1 MKKLTALFLIP
12 ALALAL
18 SLTACGGS
26 VGENSNRVEAAGTP
40 EALNGEI
47 GGEITV
53 SAFES
58 LTQRPFLEEAAR
70 LFEEQY
76 PGTKVNIE
84 TFSDMPE
91 IKTAEQGNMRMQ
103 AVQMQEDPSARSD
116 YISRVNTA
124 LMSGTGA
131 DILAAD
137 VLPMYQFAESG
148 QLMDLGALMEA
159 DPDFDL
165 SAYRTNIWEA
175 LRYKGSLWYL
185 PLDYAF
191 DYFTYDRSL
200 IRESDVDFGP
210 SSAWSSTELLD
221 LAAPLFDGSA
231 KIFNQSGYSR
241 AGGSSMGMTSGVF
254 ARLLKEQYSSLI
266 DLANRQ
272 AYFTNGLFTQML
284 ESVKTYE
291 RLGYIN
297 ESVSAQMDAGS
308 MMRGNGPSLPTERF
322 FFKPKNN
329 FSLQQE
335 FTRDLGQRTN
345 VMMMTAGGGSLQGIE
360 DDDAIAGIEADA
372 KGQTPFTFQYGYAM
386 NAASKN
392 QQTAWAFL
400 KFLLSEEMQ
409 LSTNL
414 NMLSLPL
421 HNEARAQKA
430 ELVLTGA
437 FAGLG
442 AEGGGAPGVMAL
454 DDAQREALRL
464 CREATEQLSD
474 QINSYTIRDNTID
487 AMIQA
492 EVQYFFDGVKSAD
505 EVATALQ
512 NKVELYLNE

>member
-1 MKKLTALFLIP
+1 GTP
-12 ALALAL
+12 AAL
-18 SLTACGGS
+18 S
-26 VGENSNRVEAAGTP
+26 
-40 EALNGEI
+40 GEI

-70 LFEEQY
+70 LFEEKY

-91 IKTAEQGNMRMQ
+91 IKTAEQGDMRMQ
-103 AVQMQEDPSARSD
+103 AVQMDEDPSARGD

-137 VLPMYQFAESG
+137 ILPMYQFAESG
-148 QLMDLGALMEA
+148 QLTDLGALMEA
-159 DPDFDL
+159 DPDFKL
-165 SAYRTNIWEA
+165 SDYRTNILEA
-175 LRYKGSLWYL
+175 LRYQGGLWYL

-191 DYFTYDRSL
+191 DYFTYDSSL
-200 IRESDVDFGP
+200 IRDSDVDFGP
-210 SSAWSSTELLD
+210 GSAWSSTELLD

-241 AGGSSMGMTSGVF
+241 AGGSTMGMTSGVF

-272 AYFTNGLFTQML
+272 AYFTNGLFAQML

-291 RLGYIN
+291 RLGYIS
-297 ESVSAQMDAGS
+297 ESVTAQMDAGS
-308 MMRGNGPSLPTERF
+308 MMRGDGPSLPTERF

-335 FTRDLGQRTN
+335 FTRDLAHRTN
-345 VMMMTAGGGSLQGIE
+345 VMMTGGGGSLQGIE

-386 NAASKN
+386 NAAGKN

-430 ELVLTGA
+430 ELAMTGA
-437 FAGLG
+437 FGGPGAGN
-442 AEGGGAPGVMAL
+442 GGTPGVMEL
-454 DDAQREALRL
+454 DDAQREALRR
-464 CREATEQLSD
+464 CVEATEQLSD
-474 QINSYTIRDNTID
+474 RIDTYTIRDNTID

-492 EVQYFFDGVKSAD
+492 EVQYFFDGIKSAD
-505 EVATALQ
+505 EVAAALQ